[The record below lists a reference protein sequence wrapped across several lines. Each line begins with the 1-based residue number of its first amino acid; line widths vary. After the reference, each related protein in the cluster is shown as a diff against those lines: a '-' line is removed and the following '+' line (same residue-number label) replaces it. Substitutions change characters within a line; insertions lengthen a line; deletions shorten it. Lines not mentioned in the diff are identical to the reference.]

1 MAEVRV
7 EYGPNKMSSSGKVI
21 VELLVGLSV
30 HESELPAHEFRSSSW
45 RYRREHLRGGEAE
58 AERGRSRE

>member
-30 HESELPAHEFRSSSW
+30 HESELPAHEFRSSSCTFVPFQMTASW
-45 RYRREHLRGGEAE
+45 RHRTR
-58 AERGRSRE
+58 